1 MSVGPRLG
9 KISESEFQSAE
20 MPVGSGRCEGGRAR
34 RQRDKEAKRENGGSW
49 PVLYP
54 SEMFIGG
61 IGLQRPHS
69 PVLGGILGNVVFC

>member
-1 MSVGPRLG
+1 MCVCVCVCVCVCACVCG
-9 KISESEFQSAE
+9 
-20 MPVGSGRCEGGRAR
+20 GGRA
-34 RQRDKEAKRENGGSW
+34 KERERESGKCR

-54 SEMFIGG
+54 SEMFIEV

>member
-1 MSVGPRLG
+1 MSVRPTLV

-20 MPVGSGRCEGGRAR
+20 MPVGSGRHEGGRA
-34 RQRDKEAKRENGGSW
+34 KRERWVSEW